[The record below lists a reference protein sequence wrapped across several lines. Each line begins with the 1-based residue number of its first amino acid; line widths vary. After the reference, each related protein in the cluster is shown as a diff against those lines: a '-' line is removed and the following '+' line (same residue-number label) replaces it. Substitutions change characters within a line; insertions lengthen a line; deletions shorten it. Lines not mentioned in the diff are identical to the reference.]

1 MGSRG
6 ERDIYV
12 ALMYSSYQHHLVQNH
27 RFVRCVNLL
36 GWLSRRLGFGTN
48 VKYSSAIA
56 VDKSDQRGIDASTV
70 DAGP

>member
-12 ALMYSSYQHHLVQNH
+12 ALVYSSYQHYLVKNH

-36 GWLSRRLGFGTN
+36 GWLSRRLGFGTSA
-48 VKYSSAIA
+48 KGSSAMA
-56 VDKSDQRGIDASTV
+56 VDESDQPGIDASTV